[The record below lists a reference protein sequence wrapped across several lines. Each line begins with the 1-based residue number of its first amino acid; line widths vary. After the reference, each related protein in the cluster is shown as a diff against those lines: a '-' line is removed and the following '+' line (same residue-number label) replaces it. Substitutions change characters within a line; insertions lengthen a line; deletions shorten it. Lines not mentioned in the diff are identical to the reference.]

1 MSESIAELINRLIDL
16 KLKPKPTKED
26 KSLMREMVVELDRKL
41 ADLEVEELKEEIG
54 DLKETVE
61 ILEEDFEEQIK
72 DLDRRLEKI
81 EDKD

>member
-26 KSLMREMVVELDRKL
+26 KLLMREMVVELDRKL

-61 ILEEDFEEQIK
+61 VLEEDFEEQVK
-72 DLDRRLEKI
+72 DLDKRITAI
-81 EDKD
+81 EN

>member
-1 MSESIAELINRLIDL
+1 MSESIAELLNRLIDL